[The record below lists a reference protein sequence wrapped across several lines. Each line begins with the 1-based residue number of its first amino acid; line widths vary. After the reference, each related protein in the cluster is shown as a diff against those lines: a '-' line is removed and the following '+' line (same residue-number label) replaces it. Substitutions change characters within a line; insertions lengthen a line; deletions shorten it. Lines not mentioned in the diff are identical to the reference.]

1 MAIYK
6 TQTEAK
12 VYQVI
17 NEAVSSLGYEVIRV
31 KNFQQGKKKVLQL
44 MIERKDGANIS
55 VGDCDVVSR
64 QTSVILDVEDI
75 IRGEYN
81 LEVSSPGL
89 NRPLT
94 RIKDFAN
101 AIGKYVRF
109 IVRAGDRRKFI
120 GLIKSVEGET
130 ITVLSK
136 DADSDVEIAFNEVEE
151 AFLQYFDSDI
161 K

>member
-17 NEAVSSLGYEVIRV
+17 NEAVSTLGYEVVRV
-31 KNFQQGKKKVLQL
+31 KNFQQGRKKVLQL
-44 MIERKDGANIS
+44 MIDRKDGANIS
-55 VGDCDVVSR
+55 VDDCEVVSR
-64 QTSVILDVEDI
+64 QASVILDVEDI
-75 IRGEYN
+75 ISGEYN

-94 RIKDFAN
+94 RVKDFAN
-101 AIGKYVRF
+101 AVGKYVRF
-109 IVRAGDRRKFI
+109 IVSGGERRKFI

-130 ITVLSK
+130 ITVLPK
-136 DADSDVEIAFNEVEE
+136 DADSEVEIAFDNVDE

-161 K
+161 